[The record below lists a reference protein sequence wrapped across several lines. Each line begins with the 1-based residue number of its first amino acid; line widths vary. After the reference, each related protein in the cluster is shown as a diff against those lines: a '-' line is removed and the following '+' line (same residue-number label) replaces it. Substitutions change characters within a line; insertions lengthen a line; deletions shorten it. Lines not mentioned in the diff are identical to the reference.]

1 MVERLYCRWLIKLAG
16 TLVRGRIMYEVLFN
30 WLSGTV
36 VTTCISL
43 GYWVKNF
50 VSEGTFDSVVYL
62 AG

>member
-16 TLVRGRIMYEVLFN
+16 TLVRGRIMYEVMFN
-30 WLSGTV
+30 WLGGTV

-50 VSEGTFDSVVYL
+50 AS
-62 AG
+62 